1 MPQVGDNQGKE
12 CRSVPDGRQSCKPA
26 CFKSVKVWLPG
37 SHLAQGS
44 VPMLM
49 PVFVYVCCVILV
61 LDAVR
66 VSAHFDALRS
76 VLFDAAA
83 RSCGEGSKVNSTRD
97 QR

>member
-1 MPQVGDNQGKE
+1 
-12 CRSVPDGRQSCKPA
+12 
-26 CFKSVKVWLPG
+26 
-37 SHLAQGS
+37 
-44 VPMLM
+44 MLM